1 MKPIRSDEQL
11 IDTFLT
17 GEKDDSE
24 TAFETLV
31 KRHGP
36 MVLGVCRQVLRR
48 DQDAEDAFQATF
60 LVLARKAGTIH
71 NREVLGVLAL
81 RGGPPNRD
89 TALEASRSVPRR
101 GWRFRRWKNP
111 TLVPMNAASRDELRL
126 LLRTE
131 VDALPAKYRSLVL
144 HTYIEGKS
152 NEQVARMLRC
162 PVGTVKGRLS
172 RARELLRDRLRR
184 RGLGRTRSDMNA
196 RPDSSHEARQP
207 PARVATGRKGA
218 NRDPGGGALPST
230 RPLPKPAR

>member
-17 GEKDDSE
+17 GEKGESE

-31 KRHGP
+31 RRHGP

-60 LVLARKAGTIH
+60 IVLAQGRQH
-71 NREVLGVLAL
+71 PQSRRPRLLAL
-81 RGGPPNRD
+81 RGGAPDRD
-89 TALEASRSVPRR
+89 TAQKRRDRSTPRMEIQEVEESHP
-101 GWRFRRWKNP
+101 G
-111 TLVPMNAASRDELRL
+111 PMNVASRDEVRL

-152 NEQVARMLRC
+152 NVQVARMLRC
-162 PVGTVKGRLS
+162 PVGTVKARLS

-184 RGLGRTRSDMNA
+184 RGLGPDEVRYECATRLE
-196 RPDSSHEARQP
+196 P
-207 PARVATGRKGA
+207 
-218 NRDPGGGALPST
+218 
-230 RPLPKPAR
+230 